1 MQLCT
6 KFQLC
11 SLKNERVIRV
21 FDDDADDADDDDD
34 GNGRIGLT
42 IWDFRDE
49 NLIKRP
55 ANRKYHGDDFFYR

>member
-21 FDDDADDADDDDD
+21 FDDDADDADADDD

-49 NLIKRP
+49 NLIKI
-55 ANRKYHGDDFFYR
+55 NWCGELWI